1 MGFIG
6 SFPKT
11 YYFASLP
18 LGLEKGSGLP
28 QVPPVRSCITGNKTR
43 TATYHVKINSLGL
56 VMNGP
61 IYQGVSVLWG
71 RTTSLENL
79 EKCEK
84 SG

>member
-28 QVPPVRSCITGNKTR
+28 QVSPVRSCITVNKTR
-43 TATYHVKINSLGL
+43 TATCHVKTNSLGL
-56 VMNGP
+56 VMNGS
-61 IYQGVSVLWG
+61 IKH
-71 RTTSLENL
+71 R
-79 EKCEK
+79 
-84 SG
+84 

>member
-28 QVPPVRSCITGNKTR
+28 QVSSVRSCTTVNKTR
-43 TATYHVKINSLGL
+43 MARCNVKKNRLGL

-61 IYQGVSVLWG
+61 IYQGVSVVWG
-71 RTTSLENL
+71 RTTSLE
-79 EKCEK
+79 KFSK
-84 SG
+84 M

>member
-18 LGLEKGSGLP
+18 SGLEKGSGLP
-28 QVPPVRSCITGNKTR
+28 QVSPVRSCITVNKTR
-43 TATYHVKINSLGL
+43 TATYHVKMNSLGL
-56 VMNGP
+56 DAYGP

-71 RTTSLENL
+71 GTTNL
-79 EKCEK
+79 EKFRK
-84 SG
+84 M

>member
-28 QVPPVRSCITGNKTR
+28 KVSPVRSCITGNKTR
-43 TATYHVKINSLGL
+43 MATCHVKTNRLES
-56 VMNGP
+56 VMNGST
-61 IYQGVSVLWG
+61 GNATK
-71 RTTSLENL
+71 RTPLLASTTRI
-79 EKCEK
+79 
-84 SG
+84 GQ

>member
-28 QVPPVRSCITGNKTR
+28 QVSPVRSCITVNKTR
-43 TATYHVKINSLGL
+43 TATCHVKTNSLGL

-71 RTTSLENL
+71 GTTSLE
-79 EKCEK
+79 KFRK
-84 SG
+84 M